1 MSMPSIASL
10 AMLKLGTRPD
20 SGAAAIYL
28 TSDTGGGFTYY
39 RLRDLG
45 KALGFN
51 VGWSA
56 ERGVFIET
64 GKPYSGT

>member
-1 MSMPSIASL
+1 MP
-10 AMLKLGTRPD
+10 PD